1 MTNGSRYEAR
11 GAPVYTPENLRPFS
25 KNPTICKFMIQL
37 GRFDELGSGVTNI
50 NKYLP
55 LYAKG
60 AKPVFK
66 ETLYGFELTIPLA
79 TPHVCP
85 CGA

>member
-1 MTNGSRYEAR
+1 MNCPCVRVHG
-11 GAPVYTPENLRPFS
+11 ENPWLKIS
-25 KNPTICKFMIQL
+25 KNPAICKFMIQF
-37 GRFDELGSGVTNI
+37 GRIDELGSGVTNI

-66 ETLYGFELTIPLA
+66 ETLHGFELTI
-79 TPHVCP
+79 TRH
-85 CGA
+85 